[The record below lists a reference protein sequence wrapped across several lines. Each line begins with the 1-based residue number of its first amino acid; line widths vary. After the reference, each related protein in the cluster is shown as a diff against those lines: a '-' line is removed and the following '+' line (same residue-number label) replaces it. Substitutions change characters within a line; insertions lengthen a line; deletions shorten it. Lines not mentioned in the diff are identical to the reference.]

1 MKIIAVSQARS
12 GSTRLPNKVLLTIND
27 QSLLEIHLERLK
39 QSKHIT
45 NLLVATTTN
54 PKDEQIVAI
63 CQKCNVASSRG
74 SEQDVLDRY
83 YQAVKNE
90 QADYIVRVTSDC
102 PLIDA
107 ALVDK
112 VIQFTLENKL
122 DYGAN
127 IFAPHY
133 PDGQDVEV
141 FTFQALKKA
150 WKEATLSSDREH
162 VTPYIRNNSSFYKK
176 ELFRSDNFCDI
187 SENYETI
194 RMTVDEQ
201 KDFLLIQT
209 LIQLIGTEKDWL
221 TYTKT
226 IQENQQLID
235 INKGILRN
243 EGYLKSLK
251 NDHT

>member
-12 GSTRLPNKVLLTIND
+12 GSTRLPNKVLLTINK

-39 QSKHIT
+39 QSKYIT
-45 NLLVATTTN
+45 NLIVATTIN
-54 PKDEQIVAI
+54 PNDEQIVAI
-63 CQKCNVASSRG
+63 CQKCKVVSSRG

-90 QADYIVRVTSDC
+90 KADYIVRVTSDC

-107 ALVDK
+107 DLVDK
-112 VIQFTLENKL
+112 VITFAIDNNLDYVSNTLE
-122 DYGAN
+122 
-127 IFAPHY
+127 PRY

-141 FTFQALKKA
+141 FTFKALEKA
-150 WKEATLSSDREH
+150 WKEASLFSDREH

-176 ELFRSDNFCDI
+176 RLFSSDNFCDI

-201 KDFLLIQT
+201 KDFQLIQT
-209 LIQLIGTEKDWL
+209 LIELIGTKKDWL
-221 TYTKT
+221 TYTQT